1 MKIYLCSA
9 MVKICDQSDVLPVAE
24 GECLENESF
33 AFQIVAESD
42 VPVLEKVR
50 VKSEVPVNIYRVE
63 NMKGVFDSHEKTEEF
78 FIRTK
83 DDTYPELLLKTD
95 ELSVRGDR
103 FATLFAEIP
112 ALGKKAGEY
121 VISVSVG
128 EATAEFRLT
137 VLPHLLEESDLLLTN
152 WMHLDG
158 ICNYYG
164 AEPFSEEFYRRF
176 IPFLESYVKMG
187 NTMLLIPLFTPPL
200 DTSVGAERLT
210 TQLVKVKKCGE
221 TYAFDFSELKKYLRL
236 AEEYG
241 IRYFEFSHLFTQ
253 WGGEYCAK
261 IMAEEDGE
269 YKRIFG
275 WDVCSESER
284 YLNFLRQFFAAFVPF
299 VRSEGIEEKCYLH
312 LTDEPHGEHIG
323 TYERLSSFVR
333 AHCGGMRIIDALSHF
348 DIMKRNAVDLPAVC
362 IDSADYDLFKDT
374 KRLLYYCVFI
384 DKGYLSNRY
393 FHMPLL
399 RTAILGMQLYTEK
412 AAGFL
417 HWGYNFYNTQFSK
430 APVNPYEDASAGG
443 GFVPGDSF
451 IVYPAENGV
460 NYSIRYFAMLKAF
473 EDYRL
478 LKTVE
483 KKRGRTF
490 AENLLRAFGMIDLR
504 NYVRDVREY
513 ERLRGELY
521 SALK

>member
-1 MKIYLCSA
+1 MKINVCSA
-9 MVKICDQSDVLPVAE
+9 MVKICDKSDCLPIAKGV
-24 GECLENESF
+24 CLENESF
-33 AFQIVAESD
+33 AFQLVLESD
-42 VPVLEKVR
+42 ISASGSVR
-50 VKSEVPVNIYRVE
+50 VKSEIPVNIYRVE
-63 NMKGVFDSHEKTEEF
+63 KMKGAFASHEKTEDY

-83 DDTYPELLLKTD
+83 DDTYPELLLKT
-95 ELSVRGDR
+95 EEISVRGGE

-112 ALGKKAGEY
+112 AQGKKAGEY
-121 VISVSVG
+121 LISIAAG
-128 EATAEFRLT
+128 EATAEFFLT
-137 VLPHLLEESDLLLTN
+137 VLPQRLEESDLLLTN

-158 ICNYYG
+158 ICNFYG
-164 AEPFSEEFYRRF
+164 VEPFSAEFYRRF
-176 IPFLESYVKMG
+176 IPFLASYVKMG

-210 TQLVKVKKCGE
+210 TQLVKVKKNGE
-221 TYAFDFSELKKYLRL
+221 EYTFDFSELRKYIRL

-241 IRYFEFSHLFTQ
+241 IKYFEFSHLFTQ
-253 WGGEYCAK
+253 WGGECCPK
-261 IMAEEDGE
+261 IVAEENGE

-275 WDVCSESER
+275 WDIGSEDER

-299 VRSEGIEEKCYLH
+299 VREERIEERCYMH
-312 LTDEPHGEHIG
+312 LTDEPHDKHIG
-323 TYERLSSFVR
+323 TYERLSAFVR
-333 AHCGGMRIIDALSHF
+333 GLCGNMRIIDALSHY

-362 IDSADYDLFKDT
+362 MDSADYELFKDT
-374 KRLLYYCVFI
+374 KRLLYYCVFV
-384 DKGYLSNRY
+384 DKEYLSNRY

-399 RTAILGMQLYTEK
+399 RTAILGMQLYAEK

-417 HWGYNFYNTQFSK
+417 HWGYNFYNTQYSK

-478 LKTVE
+478 LKTAE
-483 KKRGRTF
+483 KRRGRAF
-490 AENLLRAFGMIDLR
+490 VEELLRSFGVIDLH
-504 NYVRDVREY
+504 NYIRDVREY

-521 SALK
+521 AALI